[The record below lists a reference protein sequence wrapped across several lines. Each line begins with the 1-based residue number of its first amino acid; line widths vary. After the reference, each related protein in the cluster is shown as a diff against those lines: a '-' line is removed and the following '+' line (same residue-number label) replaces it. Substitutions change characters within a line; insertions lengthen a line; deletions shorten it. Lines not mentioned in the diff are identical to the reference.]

1 MDNRWT
7 CTNVA
12 ELDIGRE
19 EWFPSK
25 YSKSFSSKQLDIVF
39 GYTKRRRVRQKG
51 IRFNNLM
58 YFSEELIELYKKL
71 EIENKDT
78 YVDFKYN
85 PGDITKIYV
94 IDPITKKDYLEVPCI
109 N

>member
-1 MDNRWT
+1 
-7 CTNVA
+7 
-12 ELDIGRE
+12 
-19 EWFPSK
+19 
-25 YSKSFSSKQLDIVF
+25 
-39 GYTKRRRVRQKG
+39 
-51 IRFNNLM
+51 M